1 MNLENYITYHTKQLN
16 DILDEVLPK
25 ENVPPETIHRAMRY
39 SVFNGGKRLRPI
51 ITIATADYIGIKIDR
66 LVYYIGAMIELVH
79 AYSLVHDDLPS
90 MDNDDLRR
98 GKPTVHK
105 MFNEA
110 IAILTGDALLTQAF
124 EVMGMMG
131 VYKKNGDV
139 VSLLTE
145 FTAAIGSKGLVG
157 GQVMDLEKK
166 NKPLSKEELNF
177 IHKNKT
183 SALITFSSIAVPV
196 FFKKQAYISD
206 MRNYGTSLGMAFQI
220 GDDIVDYKKDS
231 QEPSILKVMEVD
243 EAKKLFYEYIDKA
256 KNVIKYKKEGRYLI
270 AICDWIKGAF
280 NL

>member
-1 MNLENYITYHTKQLN
+1 MN

>member
-25 ENVPPETIHRAMRY
+25 ENVPPEIIHRAMRY

-270 AICDWIKGAF
+270 DICDWIKGAF